1 MCLTQQTITNKIKLK
16 MDNVNERLIF
26 GEKGLVMYSTGESS
40 TNEIFCVIQSME
52 ESVISVS
59 DVSNSDPIV
68 DLTIPAGVSLYG
80 ILEGITVT
88 SGKVVAYKR

>member
-1 MCLTQQTITNKIKLK
+1 

-68 DLTIPAGVSLYG
+68 NLTIPAGVSLCG
-80 ILEGITVT
+80 ILKGITVT

>member
-1 MCLTQQTITNKIKLK
+1 

-26 GEKGLVMYSTGESS
+26 GEKGLAIYSTGESS
-40 TNEIFCVIQSME
+40 TNEVFCVIQSME

-59 DVSNSDPIV
+59 EVSNSDPIV

>member
-1 MCLTQQTITNKIKLK
+1 LCLTQQTITNKIKLK

>member
-1 MCLTQQTITNKIKLK
+1 

-26 GEKGLVMYSTGESS
+26 GEKGLAIYSTGESS
-40 TNEIFCVIQSME
+40 TNEVFCVIQSME

-59 DVSNSDPIV
+59 EVSNSDPIV
-68 DLTIPAGVSLYG
+68 NLTIPAGISIYG

>member
-1 MCLTQQTITNKIKLK
+1 

>member
-1 MCLTQQTITNKIKLK
+1 MCSTQQTITNKIKLK